1 MKKVIGAIALLLL
14 SSLAFPRLAESA
26 EEPNYSSEKPLYARV
41 ALTEDGSKVLSVVFD
56 ESEGT
61 GKGYDVLY
69 ADANFNGRFDESEKL
84 AAKIHR
90 CSPTGMH
97 CNFPAIKLNVR
108 YNRKAIG
115 VPDPCEVTFNYA
127 RHSYT
132 TALKAVELS
141 VRLPEGKSA
150 AKTLN
155 PSLSKTT
162 TNEDF
167 YVSSTIRLQGSA
179 QWQYSFRHSIKPSE
193 ALENA
198 PVCSFNGTP
207 ELMITTKPDPK
218 KKGNLGIG
226 LDLVPAQ
233 KCPRPGADNRLECK
247 KGGLPIKAHVEIKKA
262 DGTVIHRGDDTLD
275 KFTFG

>member
-1 MKKVIGAIALLLL
+1 MKRVIGAIALLLL
-14 SSLAFPRLAESA
+14 SSLPLPRLAESA
-26 EEPNYSSEKPLYARV
+26 EQPNYSSEKPLYAKV
-41 ALTEDGSKVLSVVFD
+41 ALTEDGSKVLSLVFD

-97 CNFPAIKLNVR
+97 CNFPATKLNVR

-115 VPDPCEVTFNYA
+115 VPNPCEVTLNYA

-141 VRLPEGKSA
+141 VRLPGGKSA

-162 TNEDF
+162 TNENF

-179 QWQYSFRHSIKPSE
+179 QWEYTFTSDVKPSE
-193 ALENA
+193 SLQNA
-198 PVCSFNGTP
+198 PVWSFNRAP
-207 ELMITTKPDPK
+207 ELKITTRPDPK
-218 KKGNLGIG
+218 QKGNLGIG
-226 LDLVPAQ
+226 LELVSGEA
-233 KCPRPGADNRLECK
+233 AIDCK
-247 KGGLPIKAHVEIKKA
+247 KAGTPIKAHAEIKKP
-262 DGTVIHRGDDTLD
+262 DGTVVHQGDDTLD